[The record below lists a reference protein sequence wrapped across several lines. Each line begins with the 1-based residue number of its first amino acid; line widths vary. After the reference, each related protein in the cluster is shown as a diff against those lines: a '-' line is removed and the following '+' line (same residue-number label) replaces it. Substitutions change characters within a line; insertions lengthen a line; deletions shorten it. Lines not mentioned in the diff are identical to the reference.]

1 MPDVQLLPK
10 WVMVRYLML
19 WKEFE
24 DRKFDSADAWE
35 VLRKLPKPDNRK
47 TVALFLSELRKAGW
61 LQVEFDPDD
70 TRRRIYKL
78 RPYENMFDIVINEKM
93 RGKRQ

>member
-61 LQVEFDPDD
+61 LQVEFDRTIP
-70 TRRRIYKL
+70 
-78 RPYENMFDIVINEKM
+78 EGESINFGHM
-93 RGKRQ
+93 RTCST